1 MKNEDIDVLVI
12 GAGAAGAALSWSLT
26 EKGAKVV
33 CLEQGGWIDPAT
45 FPSLKPDYET
55 QFTQGGDFSF
65 SPNIRKRPEDYPVTT
80 AGYNPPFIMMFN
92 AVGGST
98 IHWQGIFPRFHP
110 SDFKVK
116 TLDGVADDW
125 PISYAELEPYYDF
138 NDQMIGVSGISG
150 DPANPPRTPRQTPPL
165 PIGKMGMTLVSGF
178 EKLGWHWWVSD
189 QGIIS
194 KPYKDR
200 AACGLHGKCMFGCP
214 MGAKMSTDRSYW
226 PLAIEKGAEIRTW
239 SRVKEITIDQNG
251 KAKGAIYFDKDGN
264 TQEVK
269 AKVVVVCCNGI
280 GTPRLLLN
288 SKSKLF
294 PDGLGNSNGLVGKNF
309 MNHPA
314 IFISGIFDEVMD
326 GHLGPMGS
334 PLFSH
339 QFYETDMSRD
349 FVRGYMLY
357 GERTF
362 GPLSQVVG
370 LLSGQSVPWGSSHHD
385 AFKEIFPHQVGLTVL
400 ADDLPEE
407 TNTVTL
413 DDKEVDSNGIAAAKV
428 TYSLSENTK
437 NMLEHATKKATEA
450 LEAAGAKRVIIP
462 PNRNS
467 AHLMGTARMG
477 TNEKNSVVNASNQV
491 HSVPNLFV
499 VDGSSFTTGAGVN
512 PTSTIMALALR
523 AADKIW
529 ERRMEWS

>member
-1 MKNEDIDVLVI
+1 MKQEDIDVLVI

-55 QFTQGGDFSF
+55 QLTRGGDWSF

-80 AGYNPPFIMMFN
+80 AGENPIFVMMFN
-92 AVGGST
+92 AVGGTT
-98 IHWQGIFPRFHP
+98 IHWQGLFPRFHP

-125 PISYAELEPYYDF
+125 PINYAELEPYYNF
-138 NDQMIGVSGISG
+138 NDQMIGVSGLAG
-150 DPANPPRTPRQTPPL
+150 DPANPPRPPRQTPPL
-165 PIGKMGMTLVSGF
+165 PIGNMGSTLANGF
-178 EKLGWHWWVSD
+178 EKLGWHWWVMD

-194 KPYKDR
+194 KTYKGR

-214 MGAKMSTDRSYW
+214 MGAKMSTDRTYW

-239 SRVKEITIDQNG
+239 SRVKEVTVDKNG

-288 SKSKLF
+288 SKSNLF
-294 PDGLGNSNGLVGKNF
+294 PDGLGNSEGLVGKYF
-309 MNHPA
+309 MVHPNL
-314 IFISGIFDEVMD
+314 FIKGIFEEVMD
-326 GHLGPMGS
+326 SHIGPMGS
-334 PLFSH
+334 PLYSH
-339 QFYETDMSRD
+339 EFYETDKNRD
-349 FVRGYMLY
+349 FVRGYMLLA
-357 GERTF
+357 ERTF
-362 GPLSQVVG
+362 GPLSQT
-370 LLSGQSVPWGSSHHD
+370 SNIKWGENHHEE
-385 AFKEIFPHQVGLTVL
+385 FGRIFPHQVGLTVL
-400 ADDLPEE
+400 ADDLPDA

-413 DDKEVDSNGIAAAKV
+413 DESEVDSNGIAAAKV
-428 TYSLSENTK
+428 TYSLSENSK
-437 NMLEHATKKATEA
+437 KMLDHAAEKAKEA
-450 LEAAGAKRVIIP
+450 LDAAGAKEVIVP
-462 PNRNS
+462 PPRNM

-529 ERRMEWS
+529 ERRMEWN

>member
-12 GAGAAGAALSWSLT
+12 GAGAAGAALSWRLT

-33 CLEQGGWIDPAT
+33 CLEQGGWIDPTT
-45 FPSLKPDYET
+45 FPSMKPNYEIQLT
-55 QFTQGGDFSF
+55 RGGDFSL
-65 SPNIRKRPEDYPVTT
+65 SPNIRNRKEDYPVTT
-80 AGYNPPFIMMFN
+80 DGENPPFVMMFN

-110 SDFKVK
+110 SDFRVK

-125 PISYAELEPYYDF
+125 PISYKELEPYYDF
-138 NDQMIGVSGISG
+138 NDIMIGVSGVSG
-150 DPANPPRTPRQTPPL
+150 DPANPPRSPRQTPPL
-165 PIGKMGMTLVSGF
+165 PLGKMGNALVNGF
-178 EKLGWHWWVSD
+178 EKLGWHWWVND
-189 QGIIS
+189 HGIIS
-194 KPYKDR
+194 KKYKDR
-200 AACGLHGKCMFGCP
+200 SPCMLHGKCMFGCP
-214 MGAKMSTDRSYW
+214 MGAKATTDRTYW

-239 SRVKEITIDQNG
+239 SRVKEVTVDETG

-264 TQEVK
+264 TQEIK

-288 SKSKLF
+288 SKSSLF

-309 MNHPA
+309 MVHPA
-314 IFISGIFDEVMD
+314 LFINGVFEETMD
-326 GHLGPMGS
+326 SHIGPMGS

-339 QFYETDMSRD
+339 EFYETDKNRD

-362 GPLSQVVG
+362 GPLSH
-370 LLSGQSVPWGSSHHD
+370 SGGIPWGEKHHK
-385 AFKEIFPHQVGLTVL
+385 AFGEIFPHQVGLTVL

-407 TNTVTL
+407 SNTVRL
-413 DDKEVDSNGIAAAKV
+413 DENEVDSNGIPAAKV
-428 TYSLSENTK
+428 TYSLSENSK
-437 NMLEHATKKATEA
+437 KMLDHASKRATEV
-450 LEAAGAKRVIIP
+450 LEAAGAKTVNIP
-462 PNRNS
+462 PPANM

-477 TNEKNSVVNASNQV
+477 TNETNSVVDKNNKV
-491 HSVPNLFV
+491 HGVPNLFV

-523 AADKIW
+523 AAGKIW
-529 ERRMEWS
+529 EKKDEWR